1 MMGENV
7 DSLVLGSRR
16 GAAGSRLRTIVRRTL
31 IGLALLYLLACIGV
45 VLGERS
51 LTFRPDPQPVSPERA
66 GLVGVTQSH
75 LKTPDGDTLVVWS
88 AAPKPGQPTIL
99 YFHGNGDTLAYRAGR
114 IARYQQDGYGVFMI
128 AYPGYSG
135 STGSPTERRIIRAAA
150 FAYDTLRASG
160 VEPKDI
166 IIYGESLGT
175 NVALQTA
182 VAKPALALILEA
194 PFTSIVDA
202 WRQFA
207 PILPIRLLLRDQFD
221 SLSIIGKLR
230 MPLLIMHGEQDR
242 LVSFRLGRA
251 LFEAAP
257 EPKRFVAFPYAGHTN
272 LYDFGAERVV
282 RQFIDD
288 VRAGRLAVK

>member
-1 MMGENV
+1 MGEHVN
-7 DSLVLGSRR
+7 SLALRSRYWLAGLRPRAIIR
-16 GAAGSRLRTIVRRTL
+16 GTL
-31 IGLALLYLLACIGV
+31 IGLVLLYLLACIGV

-51 LTFRPDPQPVSPERA
+51 LTFRPDPRPVSPEVA
-66 GLVGVTQSH
+66 GLVGVTHGH
-75 LKTPDGDTLVVWS
+75 LKTPDGQTLVVWS
-88 AAPKPGQPTIL
+88 APAKPDQPTIL

-114 IARYQQDGYGVFMI
+114 IARFMQDGYGVYMI
-128 AYPGYSG
+128 AYPGFSG
-135 STGSPTERRIIRAAA
+135 STGNPTERAIIRDAA

-160 VEPKDI
+160 LQPKDI
-166 IIYGESLGT
+166 VIYGESLGT

-182 VAKPALALILEA
+182 IAKPALALILEA

-242 LVSFRLGRA
+242 LVSFRLGRT

-257 EPKRFVAFPYAGHTN
+257 EPKRFVAFPYGAHSN
-272 LYDFGAERVV
+272 LYEFGAARVV
-282 RQFIDD
+282 HQFIDD
-288 VRAGRLAVK
+288 VKAGRLTAK